1 VIPSVPLPVPRID
14 VRPDAP
20 ALDTPLDIR
29 LEHFPPD
36 VEVTVRT
43 GTRDLL
49 GRRWA
54 ARAVFVTDEA
64 GAVDVPTQAPLAGSY
79 RKADPMGLIWSM
91 AEDLTGGIVPQP
103 GDDPLPPQALTIAA
117 EVEGIAGIDL
127 VLDRLRRPLGVERA
141 LVRTHGLFG
150 TLFTPSSGG
159 PHPGVILLG
168 GGEGGL
174 HEIDGALL
182 AAHGFAVLSLAFF
195 GAEGLPEALVEVP
208 LEYFVTAVSFLE
220 GNELVRGDR
229 LAIMGSSRGG
239 EAALLVA
246 SVDARLR
253 AAVSVVGSGVMTQG
267 VPPADTL
274 FEMVAN
280 HVPAWTQDGR
290 PLAYLPSTVP
300 PELADQIGD
309 QEPVELA
316 LSYRDS
322 LADGD
327 AVAAAAIPVERI
339 NGPVL
344 LLSSGKDK
352 TWPCQALTEVAVD
365 RLRQAGRAF
374 DHVLYEGAG
383 HSIAAPPYGPA
394 TELTTP
400 GPERRS
406 TTGPELR
413 MAHGGTPE
421 TNARAREDGWL
432 RVRRFLHES
441 LGD

>member
-1 VIPSVPLPVPRID
+1 VIPPVPLPVPRIV

-29 LEHFPPD
+29 LEHFPPGA
-36 VEVTVRT
+36 EVTVRA

-54 ARAVFVTDEA
+54 SRAVFLADEL
-64 GAVDVPTQAPLAGSY
+64 GEVDIATQAPLAGSY

-91 AEDLTGGIVPQP
+91 AEDLSGGIVEPP
-103 GDDPLPPQALTIAA
+103 RDDPLPPQALTIAA
-117 EVEGIAGIDL
+117 EVEGIAGIDM
-127 VLDRLRRPLGVERA
+127 VIDRLRQPLGVERA
-141 LVRTHGLFG
+141 LVRSRGLVG
-150 TLFTPSSGG
+150 TLFTPAGG
-159 PHPGVILLG
+159 RPHPGVILLG

-182 AAHGFAVLSLAFF
+182 AAHGFAVLSLAYF
-195 GAEGLPEALVEVP
+195 GMEGLRRVLVDVP
-208 LEYFVTAVSFLE
+208 LEYFATAVSFME
-220 GNELVRGDR
+220 DNELVRSDR

-267 VPPADTL
+267 IPPADTL
-274 FEMVAN
+274 LEMIAN
-280 HVPAWTQDGR
+280 HVSAWTQDGR
-290 PLAYLPSTVP
+290 PLAFLPSNVP
-300 PELADQIGD
+300 PDLADQIGD
-309 QEPVELA
+309 LAPVELT
-316 LSYRDS
+316 LSYRDG
-322 LADGD
+322 LADAD
-327 AVAAAAIPVERI
+327 AVAAASIPVERI

-344 LLSSGKDK
+344 LLSAGQDK
-352 TWPCQALTEVAVD
+352 TWPSQALTEVAAE
-365 RLRQAGRAF
+365 RLRKAGRPF
-374 DHVLYEGAG
+374 EHVIYEGAG
-383 HSIAAPPYGPA
+383 HSIAPPPYGPA

-421 TNARAREDGWL
+421 ANAQAREDGWL
-432 RVRRFLHES
+432 RVRRFLREH

>member
-1 VIPSVPLPVPRID
+1 MIPPVPLPAPHID
-14 VRPDAP
+14 LRPDAP
-20 ALDTPLDIR
+20 ALDTPLDIV
-29 LEHFPPD
+29 LEHFPPGA
-36 VEVTVRT
+36 EVTVRT
-43 GTRDLL
+43 GMRDLL

-54 ARAVFVTDEA
+54 ARATFLIDEDGVVEIA
-64 GAVDVPTQAPLAGSY
+64 TQAPLDGSY
-79 RKADPMGLIWSM
+79 RQADPMGLIWSM
-91 AEDLTGGIVPQP
+91 AEDLSGGIVPP
-103 GDDPLPPQALTIAA
+103 PEDDPLPPQALTIAA
-117 EVEGIAGIDL
+117 EVEGLPGIDL
-127 VLDRLRRPLGVERA
+127 VIDRLRLPLGVERA
-141 LVRTHGLFG
+141 LVRTHGLVG
-150 TLFTPSSGG
+150 TLFTPASGG

-182 AAHGFAVLSLAFF
+182 AAHGFAVLSLAYF
-195 GAEGLPEALVEVP
+195 GAAGLPEALVEVP
-208 LEYFVTAVSFLE
+208 LEYFATAVSFLE
-220 GNELVRGDR
+220 SIEPVRGDR

-267 VPPADTL
+267 VPRADTL
-274 FEMVAN
+274 LEMVVN

-290 PLAYLPSTVP
+290 PLAYLPANVP
-300 PELADQIGD
+300 PELADQIGND
-309 QEPVELA
+309 EPVELA

-322 LADGD
+322 LADAD

-344 LLSSGKDK
+344 LLSSGQDK
-352 TWPCQALTEVAVD
+352 TWPCQALTEVAAG
-365 RLRQAGRAF
+365 RLRGAGRAF
-374 DHVLYEGAG
+374 DHVVYEGAG

-394 TELTTP
+394 TEMTTP

-406 TTGPELR
+406 TTGRELR

-421 TNARAREDGWL
+421 LNADAREDGWL
-432 RVRRFLHES
+432 RVRRFLHEH
-441 LGD
+441 LDG

>member
-1 VIPSVPLPVPRID
+1 VIPPVPLPAPRID

-20 ALDTPLDIR
+20 ALDSPLEIL
-29 LEHFPPD
+29 LEHFPPGA
-36 VEVTVRT
+36 EVTVRA

-54 ARAVFVTDEA
+54 SRASFVVDED
-64 GAVDVPTQAPLAGSY
+64 GMVDIATQAPLAGSY

-91 AEDLTGGIVPQP
+91 AEDLSGGIVPP
-103 GDDPLPPQALTIAA
+103 PDDDPLPPQALTIAA
-117 EVEGIAGIDL
+117 EVEGVPGIDL

-141 LVRTHGLFG
+141 LVRTHGLVG
-150 TLFTPSSGG
+150 TLFTPATGG

-182 AAHGFAVLSLAFF
+182 AAHGFAVLSLAYF
-195 GAEGLPEALVEVP
+195 GAEGLPQALVEVP
-208 LEYFVTAVSFLE
+208 LEYFATAVSFLE
-220 GNELVRGDR
+220 GIELVRGDR

-267 VPPADTL
+267 VPRADTL
-274 FEMVAN
+274 LEMVAN

-300 PELADQIGD
+300 PELADQIGN
-309 QEPVELA
+309 QEPVELG

-322 LADGD
+322 LADAD

-344 LLSSGKDK
+344 LLSSGHDK
-352 TWPCQALTEVAVD
+352 TWPCQALTEVAAG

-374 DHVLYEGAG
+374 DHVVYEGAG
-383 HSIAAPPYGPA
+383 HAIAAPPYGPA

-421 TNARAREDGWL
+421 INAYAREDGWL
-432 RVRRFLHES
+432 RVRRFLHEH
-441 LGD
+441 LDG